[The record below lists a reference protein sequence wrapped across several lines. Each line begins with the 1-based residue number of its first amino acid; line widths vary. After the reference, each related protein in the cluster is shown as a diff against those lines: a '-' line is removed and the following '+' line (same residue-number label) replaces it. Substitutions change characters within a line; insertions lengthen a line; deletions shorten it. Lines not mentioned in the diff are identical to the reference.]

1 MMRGSRGLFICA
13 ALTGLLTMGVVGA
26 SVTAANA
33 DTSNSC
39 SSSTGAT
46 PNCTVAAQ
54 IPDPATIEAGAS
66 ASTGTPKID
75 IKWSTT
81 CALHFQ
87 FASTKGDTNAAS
99 PNIVTLTLPFTDPD
113 TCNVSVKA
121 TLETTGTVTLV
132 VTSVSSVT
140 PTPTATAPPPS
151 AAPPVHLVSGYA
163 GKCVDVRG
171 NSSANRAKVQI
182 WTCNGSDQ
190 AQSWTFSNGEL
201 IHNGKCLN
209 DQRSGGNGSHVI
221 LWSCN
226 HAANEVW
233 THRSHGEYV
242 LKAKGGTL
250 CLDDPAY
257 ATLNGTPLIVWSC
270 KNSRNQ
276 HWSLP

>member
-54 IPDPATIEAGAS
+54 IPDPATIQAGAT
-66 ASTGTPKID
+66 ASTGTPNID
-75 IKWSTT
+75 ITWSAT

-87 FASTKGDTNAAS
+87 FG
-99 PNIVTLTLPFTDPD
+99 
-113 TCNVSVKA
+113 
-121 TLETTGTVTLV
+121 TT
-132 VTSVSSVT
+132 
-140 PTPTATAPPPS
+140 
-151 AAPPVHLVSGYA
+151 SG
-163 GKCVDVRG
+163 
-171 NSSANRAKVQI
+171 
-182 WTCNGSDQ
+182 
-190 AQSWTFSNGEL
+190 
-201 IHNGKCLN
+201 
-209 DQRSGGNGSHVI
+209 
-221 LWSCN
+221 
-226 HAANEVW
+226 
-233 THRSHGEYV
+233 
-242 LKAKGGTL
+242 
-250 CLDDPAY
+250 